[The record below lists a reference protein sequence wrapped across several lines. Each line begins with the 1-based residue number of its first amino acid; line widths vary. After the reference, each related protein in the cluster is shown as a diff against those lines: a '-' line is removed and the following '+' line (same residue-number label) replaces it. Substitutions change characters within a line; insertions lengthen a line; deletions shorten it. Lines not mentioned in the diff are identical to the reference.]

1 VPSNFWGPE
10 VAQAYDATT
19 PDMFE
24 VELLDQTVG
33 LLAELAAGGP
43 ALELAIGTGRVG
55 LPLSARG
62 VEVHGIEL
70 SPHMAE
76 QLTAKPGADAIALT
90 IGDMT
95 SARVD
100 GEFSLVYL
108 VFNTLM
114 NVTTQDEQLA
124 VFENAFRHLRPGG
137 RFVLELVVP
146 QLHRAMGDEQGW
158 VFSLEPDH
166 VAVET
171 FDDVVAQIAW
181 SHHWMAVDGRL
192 VHHAAPYRYVW
203 PAELVLMGRLTGF
216 ELEARWADWTRAPF
230 TADSPSHVA
239 VFRRPW
245 TTQA

>member
-1 VPSNFWGPE
+1 V
-10 VAQAYDATT
+10 YDASTA
-19 PDMFE
+19 DMFDA
-24 VELLDQTVG
+24 ELLAQTVG
-33 LLAELAAGGP
+33 VLADLAGDGP

-55 LPLSARG
+55 LRLAERG

-76 QLTAKPGADAIALT
+76 QLRAKPGADAVSLT

-95 SARVD
+95 SATIDR
-100 GEFSLVYL
+100 EFSLVYL
-108 VFNTLM
+108 VFNTLF

-137 RFVLELVVP
+137 RFLLELVVP
-146 QLHRAMGDEQGW
+146 QLHRAAGDEHGW
-158 VFSLEPDH
+158 VFMLEPDH
-166 VAVET
+166 VGVET
-171 FDDVVAQIAW
+171 FDDVVAQLAW

-216 ELEARWADWTRAPF
+216 ELESRWADWTRAPF
-230 TADSPSHVA
+230 TADSESHVA
-239 VFRRPW
+239 VFRRP
-245 TTQA
+245 A

>member
-1 VPSNFWGPE
+1 VPSNFWGPDVAE
-10 VAQAYDATT
+10 VYDATSG
-19 PDMFE
+19 DMFDAA
-24 VELLDQTVG
+24 LLAQTVDV
-33 LLAELAAGGP
+33 LADLAGDGP

-62 VEVHGIEL
+62 VEVHGVEL

-76 QLTAKPGADAIALT
+76 HLLAKPGADAIALT

-95 SARVD
+95 SATVD
-100 GEFSLVYL
+100 RQFSLVYL

-137 RFVLELVVP
+137 RFLLELVVP
-146 QLHRAMGDEQGW
+146 QLHRAAGDEQGW
-158 VFSLEPDH
+158 VFTLEPDH
-166 VAVET
+166 VGVET
-171 FDDVVAQIAW
+171 FDDVVAQLAW
-181 SHHWMAVDGRL
+181 SHHWMAVDGKL

-216 ELEARWADWTRAPF
+216 ELECRWADWTRAPF
-230 TADSPSHVA
+230 TADSESHVA
-239 VFRRPW
+239 VFRRPS
-245 TTQA
+245 